1 MIQKTLHLVDPEL
14 VPILRGF
21 TRPPLSE
28 TTLPALREMALPI
41 LEEPSEAGRRV
52 QAIRFNVPGPQDAPE
67 VGVIVYRPP
76 STDIALPCIFHIHGG
91 GYILGKAGQREA
103 AHRDLAASL
112 HCAIVTVDYRLAPET
127 PFPGAI
133 NDCYAALQWLF
144 AEAPRLDIDA
154 TRIGVAGESAGGG
167 LAAALAL
174 MVRDRGEHNL
184 TFQHLIYPM
193 LDDRTGV
200 SGSPHPQTGEF
211 IWTAQDNA
219 FAWGALLGCK
229 PGGKD
234 VSPYAAAARAQ
245 DLSRL
250 PATFI
255 STGALDLFV
264 EEDIDYA
271 RRLSRAGVSVELH
284 VYPGAFHG
292 FEISPTAGIARLS
305 RANSKAALERALKKP
320 AGHAVD
326 GESRRVGSRLGAPP

>member
-1 MIQKTLHLVDPEL
+1 MVQKSLHLVDPEL
-14 VPILRGF
+14 LPVLKSFARL
-21 TRPPLSE
+21 PLSDA
-28 TTLPALREMALPI
+28 TLPALREMALP
-41 LEEPSEAGRRV
+41 LVEEPSEAGRQV
-52 QAIRFNVPGPQDAPE
+52 QVVCFSVPGPQDAPE

-76 STDIALPCIFHIHGG
+76 QADTALPCIFHIHGG
-91 GYILGKAGQREA
+91 GYILGRAGQREA
-103 AHRDLAASL
+103 KHRDLAASL

-127 PFPGAI
+127 PFPGPI

-144 AEAPRLDIDA
+144 AEAPNLGIDA

-174 MVRDRGEHNL
+174 MVRDRGEYNL
-184 TFQHLIYPM
+184 TFQHLVYPM

-200 SGSPHPQTGEF
+200 SGSPHPLAGEF
-211 IWTAQDNA
+211 IWTAHDNA
-219 FAWGALLGCK
+219 FAWGALLGSK
-229 PGGKD
+229 PGGEG

-250 PATFI
+250 PPAFI

-271 RRLSRAGVSVELH
+271 RRLARAGVSVELH

-292 FEISPTAGIARLS
+292 FEVSPSAGIARLS
-305 RANSKAALERALKKP
+305 RANSTAALERALRKQSGRAAEGFP
-320 AGHAVD
+320 
-326 GESRRVGSRLGAPP
+326 